1 MAAGL
6 MRRHI
11 PLFVITLLVIVA
23 ACSSRQVGYDFD
35 RGADFSRYR
44 TYAWVSAAQQTTGDK
59 RLDSSLVNARIRA
72 AVDAQLR
79 EKGYLASS
87 NGSPD
92 FLIAYHA
99 GMKEMIKGASTQ
111 NYIGDRAH
119 GTFTT
124 ISDVQP
130 YHEGTL
136 TIDIVDAASRQL
148 IWQASATADV
158 EQSLGPEE
166 RDARIKNA
174 VRAMLAHFPPQ

>member
-1 MAAGL
+1 MTAGL
-6 MRRHI
+6 MRRHRS
-11 PLFVITLLVIVA
+11 FWVMTVLVIVA
-23 ACSSRQVGYDFD
+23 ACSSPQVGYDFD
-35 RGADFSRYR
+35 RGADFNRYR
-44 TYAWVSAAQQTTGDK
+44 TYAWLSAAQQTTGDK

-79 EKGYLASS
+79 MKGYLASQ
-87 NGSPD
+87 NGPPD

-99 GMKEMIKGASTQ
+99 GMKDLMKGASTQ

-158 EQSLGPEE
+158 EQGLSPEE
-166 RDARIKNA
+166 RDSRIKNV